1 MAKGNRTHTNREISH
16 LIDGSKHYKLETDS
30 YKALCEKRRAQRT
43 LRQQDAHLML
53 GKMLE
58 YIDGCKESNKPMTI
72 SGLNL
77 ATGITSRVFN
87 CARKGEYDFYLDE
100 FMELNGYTDDDIEWI
115 DGMPWIDGTLM
126 LPYSEIIDYAIL
138 MIQEQREI
146 ACSSLK
152 GNPVGNIFL
161 LKSQNGLREEESP
174 QTVNQTLV
182 IADADKAREALKLL
196 GD

>member
-1 MAKGNRTHTNREISH
+1 MGKTDKITELRNELVRETN
-16 LIDGSKHYKLETDS
+16 S
-30 YKALCEKRRAQRT
+30 YKALAESRRAQRV
-43 LRQQDAHLML
+43 LRQQDAHIML
-53 GKMLE
+53 KKMVDYVEENQNNGKPL
-58 YIDGCKESNKPMTI
+58 TI

-77 ATGITSRVFN
+77 AMGVSSKIFHK
-87 CARKGEYDFYLDE
+87 ARHGDFDFYMDE

-115 DGMPWIDGTLM
+115 DGMPWIDGVLM
-126 LPYSEIIDYAIL
+126 IPYSEIMDYAIL
-138 MIQEQREI
+138 RVQEQREI

-161 LKSQNGLREEESP
+161 LKSQNGLREEDSP